1 MISDI
6 HVDAFCPFLLTKSD
20 CYGPYSSEIR
30 GKQLISGIY

>member
-1 MISDI
+1 MNCDI
-6 HVDAFCPFLLTKSD
+6 PVDAFCPFLLTRSD